1 MVKTQKITVN
11 TLDALAASI
20 LAFRQNQNKVL
31 RHSAEHLEEGQLDNK
46 QLISKFF
53 ADGKLVP
60 ADLIE
65 EAENIRS
72 SLNQRV
78 MMNTL
83 TGAKTGDFLMEVN
96 SILQNDSVSGNKFG
110 LVAWAPKLFADTL
123 KSDNVREEILSLSI
137 GSTYQGTV
145 GKRLELTFN
154 LINCTFLQNY
164 NSYVHNGHDGN
175 GNLISFWKSERVADS
190 VKLVGRIKAHRNE
203 ARYSNAKFTVL
214 SHVKVVDEK

>member
-1 MVKTQKITVN
+1 MVKTQKVTVK
-11 TLDALAASI
+11 TVDALVASI

-31 RHSAEHLEEGQLDNK
+31 RRSHESLEEGQLDNK
-46 QLISKFF
+46 QLISEFF
-53 ADGKLVP
+53 ATGKLVP
-60 ADLIE
+60 ANLIE

-72 SLNQRV
+72 SLNQRI

-83 TGAKTGDFLMEVN
+83 TGAPTSEFLKEVN
-96 SILQNDSVSGNKFG
+96 SILQNDTVASNKFG
-110 LVAWAPKLFADTL
+110 LVAWAPKLFADTV
-123 KSDNVREEILSLSI
+123 KSDDVREQILSLSI

-145 GKRLELTFN
+145 GKRVEVTFN

-175 GNLISFWKSERVADS
+175 GNLISFWKSERIADG
-190 VKLVGRIKAHRNE
+190 VQLIGRVKAHRNE

-214 SHVKVVDEK
+214 SHIKVVNEK